1 MTSSDWLP
9 TACILCECNCGIVV
23 QVDDRRLA
31 RIRGD
36 KAHPGSAG
44 YTCNKALRLDHYQN
58 NRARLSSPMRRRA
71 DGTYEEIDWDTAI
84 VEIAEGFKQIRDTHG
99 GDKIFYYGGG
109 GQGNHLGGAYSGAFL
124 KALGSRYRSN
134 ALAQEKTGE
143 AWVDFQLYG
152 GHTRGEFENAEVSVF
167 VGKNPWMSQ
176 SFPRARVVLNEIAK
190 DPGRSMIVI
199 DPVVTDTAKMADF
212 HLRVQPGCDA
222 WCLAALAAVLVQENL
237 CNEAFLAAH
246 VHGVDTVR
254 AALQEVP
261 VADYAQRCRVDEELL
276 RAAARRIGTAAS
288 VSVFEDLGIQQAPNS
303 TVCSYLNKLLWILTG
318 NFAKKGGQ
326 HLHSSFAPLF
336 SQVSGRTPVTGAPI
350 IAGLI
355 PGNVVPEEILTEHPD
370 RFRAMIVERG
380 NPAHSL
386 ADSAAC
392 RAAFQALEL
401 MVVVD
406 VAMTETARLAH
417 YVLPAASQF
426 EKPEATFFNFEF
438 PRNGFQLRRP
448 LFPPLPGTLP
458 EPEIWAR
465 LVRALGVVDEA
476 DLRPLREA
484 AAQGRQAYT
493 EAFLA
498 AAATNPTVAKLTA
511 YVLYET
517 LGPTLPD
524 GLAGAAALWGLAQ
537 KTAMA
542 YPDAVRRAGH
552 ADGNALF
559 DAILERPSGVT
570 FTVHNYEDDFAL
582 ISHPDHKIALEI
594 PEMLAEIRSLTQT
607 PSRLTT
613 PQLPIVL
620 SVGERRAYTANDIF
634 RDPSWR
640 KRDANGALR
649 VSVEDA
655 QALGLAD
662 GCLARITTAAGSAE
676 ATVEVTE
683 TMLAGHA
690 ALPNG
695 FGLDY
700 TGDDGRTVVAGVAP
714 NALTSTR
721 WRDPYAG
728 TPGTSTCPP
737 PSAEQTQNR
746 PFGSPNGRF
755 CVCSRG
761 LSLVPDPDPA
771 LRVQK
776 QRVILGDVEGLIKS
790 VHVANHTVAPEL
802 RRGVRI
808 DRQPADCFGCTRFG
822 SPYLCPAEE
831 HPLHAGQPVDNRS
844 GVAVQRELVSQQGDR
859 QPAQVADV
867 LAYGERALHMR
878 RAGVVD
884 EIARRVS
891 VVLLDQRFGAGGEL
905 GAIVVGPPIDQIAVA
920 VVFGALIVETVPDL
934 VPDHRPDP
942 AVVGGLVGLRIEKW
956 WL

>member
-261 VADYAQRCRVDEELL
+261 VADYAQRCGVDEELL

-370 RFRAMIVERG
+370 RFRAMIVESG

-649 VSVEDA
+649 V
-655 QALGLAD
+655 
-662 GCLARITTAAGSAE
+662 
-676 ATVEVTE
+676 
-683 TMLAGHA
+683 
-690 ALPNG
+690 
-695 FGLDY
+695 
-700 TGDDGRTVVAGVAP
+700 
-714 NALTSTR
+714 
-721 WRDPYAG
+721 
-728 TPGTSTCPP
+728 
-737 PSAEQTQNR
+737 
-746 PFGSPNGRF
+746 
-755 CVCSRG
+755 
-761 LSLVPDPDPA
+761 
-771 LRVQK
+771 QK

>member
-222 WCLAALAAVLVQENL
+222 WCLAALAAVFVQENL

-261 VADYAQRCRVDEELL
+261 VADYAQRCGVDEELL

-728 TPGTSTCPP
+728 TPWHKHVP
-737 PSAEQTQNR
+737 AAIRRADADR